1 MSEKIFGSRLRKNIF
16 MIVIA
21 FVGMTFTFQLIKMQ
35 ILEHTTYTTQSDNN
49 SIKKKPLQA
58 PRGIFFDRNLDVLV
72 SNKPTYNLQITPAVY
87 DTIHSST
94 IEAIINEERGTINKI
109 FEKNKIYSKYLPR
122 IIKRDLNYN
131 NVVWFEEHSENLK
144 GVEIIVEMQ
153 RDYSYGVKGSHIF
166 GYLREINSVQ
176 LEKEKNLYDLGD
188 FIGISGIE
196 RSYENLLRGSKGYEF
211 ILVDSRR
218 KTIGRYLEGNNDI
231 QPVKGKDLVLTID
244 KKAQQIAEAE
254 FEGLS
259 GSLVAIEPSTGEI
272 LAYVSAPEYDLE
284 SFAAFTSRE
293 QINKLSSDPKKP
305 LFDRAANSIYP
316 PGSTYKMLGAIIG
329 LEENLIDINSTV
341 YCRGGF
347 QFGNRFFKCHGNH
360 GSISVIPAIEKS
372 CNTFFYKLILD
383 IGLDRWARYLKM
395 FGFGEKTGFDLG
407 AETKGIVPNT
417 EYYDRAFGKNK
428 WTKGTLI
435 SLGIGQ
441 GEFSVTTLQLA
452 QYAALLANSGR
463 TKTPHV
469 LQGYIE
475 GIKNIDYNI
484 EYKDKIANISQRTFD
499 IVREGMF
506 KVVNGYG
513 TARHIKLPNINI
525 AGKTGTSQNPHGEDH
540 ALFIAFAP
548 YENPKIAVAVIVENV
563 GFGGTHAAPIAQKV
577 IKAYLENIEGN
588 NFTISSAK

>member
-16 MIVIA
+16 LTVIV
-21 FVGMTFTFQLIKMQ
+21 FVGITFTFQLIKMQ
-35 ILEHTTYTTQSDNN
+35 ILEHAAYTTQSDNN

-72 SNKPTYNLQITPAVY
+72 SNKPTYNLQITPALY
-87 DTIHSST
+87 DTNYNST
-94 IEAIINEERGTINKI
+94 IETIINEQKGTINKI
-109 FEKNKIYSKYLPR
+109 FEKNRIYSKYLPR
-122 IIKRDLNYN
+122 IIRRDLNYN

-176 LEKEKNLYDLGD
+176 LEKEKPLYDLGD

-218 KTIGRYLEGNNDI
+218 KTIGRYLEGSNDI
-231 QPVKGKDLVLTID
+231 QPIKGKDLILTID
-244 KKAQQIAEAE
+244 KKAQQAAETE

-305 LFDRAANSIYP
+305 LYDRAANSIYP

-329 LEENLIDINSTV
+329 LEEKLIDINTTA
-341 YCRGGF
+341 YCSGGF

-360 GSISVIPAIEKS
+360 GNISVIPAIERS
-372 CNTFFYKLILD
+372 CNTFFYKLILE
-383 IGLDRWARYLKM
+383 IGLDRWARYLRM

-407 AETKGIVPNT
+407 AETIGIVPDT

-484 EYKDKIANISQRTFD
+484 EYKDKITNISQKTFD

-506 KVVNGYG
+506 KVVNGNG
-513 TARHIKLPNINI
+513 TARHIRLPNINI

-548 YENPKIAVAVIVENV
+548 YENPKIAIAVMVENV

-588 NFTISSAK
+588 NFTISSTN